1 MEAVDLRPLSLGELL
16 DRTFRLYRNHF
27 ALFVGIM
34 ALPAAFWLPLNVLV
48 LSYQGTLMGRA
59 ATAPGRPPMVPTPGE
74 IVGLMTAVFAILVLS
89 GLLYSIAVAA
99 ASSAVADV
107 YLGRPATVRGSYAK
121 IHGRLFKLLGVILN
135 ILLRMFGLLVIVM
148 GVLASGIAGIGLLFG
163 GGRGNPIF
171 AVLFAIAL
179 FFAYLAGMAF
189 CIYFWLRYALS
200 VPVLMI
206 ENLGVFATIRRS
218 IFLTRGRRGHIFL
231 AMLVGAI
238 IAYAGIFVFQ
248 IPFTIAMM
256 VSAAQGHWSQ
266 WLAFAAAVFSSLG
279 SALTGPISMIA
290 IVLLY
295 YDSRIRKEAFDLQF
309 MLSSLDHSS
318 SAAGTI
324 APA

>member
-1 MEAVDLRPLSLGELL
+1 VEAVDLRPLSLGELL

-27 ALFVGIM
+27 ALFIGIM
-34 ALPAAFWLPLNVLV
+34 AVPAAFWLPFHVLL
-48 LSYQGTLMGRA
+48 LSFQGSMMNKA
-59 ATAPGRPPMVPTPGE
+59 ATAPGRPPIMPPPGA
-74 IVGLMTAVFAILVLS
+74 IGSLMAGMFVVVGLS
-89 GLLYSIAVAA
+89 GLVYSIAVAA

-107 YLGRPATVRGSYAK
+107 YLGRSATVRGSYAK
-121 IHGRLFKLLGVILN
+121 IRGRFWRLLGVIFT
-135 ILLRMFGLLVIVM
+135 ILLRMVGLMLAVIGIFAG
-148 GVLASGIAGIGLLFG
+148 GVAGIGILFG

-171 AVLFAIAL
+171 AALLAIGV
-179 FFAYLAGMAF
+179 FFAYLVGLAF
-189 CIYFWLRYALS
+189 CVYFWLRYAVS

-218 IFLTRGRRGHIFL
+218 IFLTRGRRGQIFL
-231 AMLVGAI
+231 AILVAAI

-266 WLAFAAAVFSSLG
+266 WLAFAAAVSGSLG

-309 MLSSLDHSS
+309 MLSSLDRSAP
-318 SAAGTI
+318 AAGT
-324 APA
+324 ASPA

>member
-34 ALPAAFWLPLNVLV
+34 AIPAAFWLPLNVLV
-48 LSYQGTLMGRA
+48 LTYQGSLVGRA
-59 ATAPGRPPMVPTPGE
+59 ATAPGRPPMVPAPKE
-74 IVGLMTAVFAILVLS
+74 IAGLLTGVFAVLVLS
-89 GLLYSIAVAA
+89 GLVYSIAVAA

-121 IHGRLFKLLGVILN
+121 IQGRFWRLVGVIFN
-135 ILLRMFGLLVIVM
+135 ILLRMIGLLLLVM
-148 GVLASGIAGIGLLFG
+148 GVFVGAIGGMGLFFA

-171 AVLFAIAL
+171 AILLAIGL
-179 FFAYLAGMAF
+179 FFAYLAGLAF
-189 CIYFWLRYALS
+189 CVYFWLRYALS

-206 ENLGVFATIRRS
+206 ENPGVFATIRRS

-231 AMLVGAI
+231 AMLVAAI

-309 MLSSLDHSS
+309 MLSSLDHPS
-318 SAAGTI
+318 SATSTI
-324 APA
+324 SPA